1 MSPAVHS
8 VNQGL
13 QVKAGHGDFKT
24 KEAPKEI
31 GPIMVVTVMTSP
43 TSQTSTGI
51 EGGGVETVTDG
62 TRIKQDPNNEK
73 PTAKMTL
80 DRMKRATAKIQHKG

>member
-31 GPIMVVTVMTSP
+31 GPIMVVM
-43 TSQTSTGI
+43 
-51 EGGGVETVTDG
+51 
-62 TRIKQDPNNEK
+62 RIKQDPNNEK

-80 DRMKRATAKIQHKG
+80 DRMKRATAKIQHNG